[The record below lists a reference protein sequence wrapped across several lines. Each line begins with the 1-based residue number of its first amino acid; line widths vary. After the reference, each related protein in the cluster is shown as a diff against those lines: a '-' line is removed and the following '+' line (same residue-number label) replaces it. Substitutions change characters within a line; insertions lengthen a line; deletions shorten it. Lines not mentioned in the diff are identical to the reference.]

1 MAVAPAGYCR
11 HKYPSRGTEMSLL
24 IRNKILSSGIKI
36 VANVVVVVFLGLL
49 AFGCYRRYHDTGS
62 INWLGL
68 LIVNCICV
76 TMYVARRDASS
87 ISQSPLLWLLAFAGT
102 CVTLLLRPGAP
113 SITSDVGNIVQ
124 LVGIA
129 AIVASMLS
137 LRRSYGIVPA
147 NRGIRT
153 GGLYNF
159 VRHPLY
165 ASELFWM
172 LGFVIANPSGWNIG
186 LWLCDCALQFSR
198 ACAEERFLSVD
209 PVYSQYRTRVKY
221 RLLPLVI

>member
-1 MAVAPAGYCR
+1 M
-11 HKYPSRGTEMSLL
+11 
-24 IRNKILSSGIKI
+24 RNQILASAIKI
-36 VANVVVVVFLGLL
+36 FANVVVVVGLGLL
-49 AFGCYRRYHDTGS
+49 AWASYLKYHNTGS

-68 LIVNCICV
+68 LIVNSIMV
-76 TMYVARRDASS
+76 AMYVAKRDATS
-87 ISQSPLLWLLAFAGT
+87 ITQSPFLWLLAFAGT
-102 CVTLLLRPGAP
+102 CLPLILRPTAP
-113 SITSDVGNIVQ
+113 SIPFSIGTIVQ
-124 LVGIA
+124 LVGIV

-137 LRRSYGIVPA
+137 LRRSFGIVPA
-147 NRGIRT
+147 HRGIRT

-165 ASELFWM
+165 ASELVWF
-172 LGFVIANPSGWNIG
+172 LGFAIDNPSGWNIG

-209 PVYSQYRTRVKY
+209 PVYSQYRARVKY

>member
-1 MAVAPAGYCR
+1 MNLF
-11 HKYPSRGTEMSLL
+11 M
-24 IRNKILSSGIKI
+24 RNRILSSGIKI
-36 VANVVVVVFLGLL
+36 VANAAVVVFLGLL
-49 AFGCYRRYHDTGS
+49 AFGCYRKYHDTGS

-68 LIVNCICV
+68 LIVNTICV
-76 TMYVARRDASS
+76 AMYIARRDANS

-102 CVTLLLRPGAP
+102 CVTLLLRPTALSMP
-113 SITSDVGNIVQ
+113 FSVGNIVQ
-124 LVGIA
+124 LIGIV
-129 AIVASMLS
+129 AIVASILS

-186 LWLCDCALQFSR
+186 LWLCDCAFQFSR
-198 ACAEERFLSVD
+198 ACAEERFLSID
-209 PVYSQYRTRVKY
+209 PIYSQYRARVKY
-221 RLLPLVI
+221 RLIPLVI

>member
-1 MAVAPAGYCR
+1 M
-11 HKYPSRGTEMSLL
+11 
-24 IRNKILSSGIKI
+24 RNRILSSGIKI
-36 VANVVVVVFLGLL
+36 IANVVVVVFFGLL
-49 AFGCYRRYHDTGS
+49 ALACYRKYHDTGS

-68 LIVNCICV
+68 LIVNIVCV
-76 TMYVARRDASS
+76 AMYIARRDASS

-102 CVTLLLRPGAP
+102 CVTLLLRPTAP
-113 SITSDVGNIVQ
+113 SIPFSVGDIVQ
-124 LVGIA
+124 LVGIV
-129 AIVASMLS
+129 AIVASLLS

-147 NRGIRT
+147 HRGIRT

-165 ASELFWM
+165 ASELIWM

-186 LWLCDCALQFSR
+186 LWLCDCVFQFSR

-209 PVYSQYRTRVKY
+209 PIYSRYRARVKY
-221 RLLPLVI
+221 RLIPFVI

>member
-1 MAVAPAGYCR
+1 M
-11 HKYPSRGTEMSLL
+11 
-24 IRNKILSSGIKI
+24 RNQILASAIKIL
-36 VANVVVVVFLGLL
+36 ANVVVVVGLGFLAWASYLK
-49 AFGCYRRYHDTGS
+49 YHNTGS

-68 LIVNCICV
+68 LIVNSIMV
-76 TMYVARRDASS
+76 AMYVAKRDATS
-87 ISQSPLLWLLAFAGT
+87 ITQSPFLWLLAFAGT
-102 CVTLLLRPGAP
+102 CLPLILRPTAP
-113 SITSDVGNIVQ
+113 SIPFSIGTIVQ
-124 LVGIA
+124 LVGIV

-137 LRRSYGIVPA
+137 LRRSFGIVPA
-147 NRGIRT
+147 HRGIRT

-165 ASELFWM
+165 ASELVWF
-172 LGFVIANPSGWNIG
+172 LGFAIDNPSGWNIG

-209 PVYSQYRTRVKY
+209 PVYSQYRARVKY

>member
-1 MAVAPAGYCR
+1 MNFL
-11 HKYPSRGTEMSLL
+11 M
-24 IRNKILSSGIKI
+24 RNKILSSGIKI

-68 LIVNCICV
+68 LIVNSICV
-76 TMYVARRDASS
+76 AMYIARRDASS
-87 ISQSPLLWLLAFAGT
+87 ISQSPLLWVLAFAGT
-102 CVTLLLRPGAP
+102 CVTLLLRPTAP
-113 SITSDVGNIVQ
+113 AMPSGVGNIVQ

-153 GGLYNF
+153 GGLY
-159 VRHPLY
+159 
-165 ASELFWM
+165 M

-209 PVYSQYRTRVKY
+209 PIYSQYRTRVKY
-221 RLLPLVI
+221 RLIPLVV

>member
-1 MAVAPAGYCR
+1 M
-11 HKYPSRGTEMSLL
+11 
-24 IRNKILSSGIKI
+24 RNQILASAIKI
-36 VANVVVVVFLGLL
+36 FANVVVVVGLGLL
-49 AFGCYRRYHDTGS
+49 AWASYLKYHNTGS

-68 LIVNCICV
+68 LIVNSIMV
-76 TMYVARRDASS
+76 AMYFAKRDATS
-87 ISQSPLLWLLAFAGT
+87 ITQSPFLWLLAFAGT
-102 CVTLLLRPGAP
+102 CLPLILRPTAP
-113 SITSDVGNIVQ
+113 SIPFSIGTIVQ
-124 LVGIA
+124 LVGIV

-137 LRRSYGIVPA
+137 LRRSFGIVPA
-147 NRGIRT
+147 HRGIRT

-165 ASELFWM
+165 ASELVWF
-172 LGFVIANPSGWNIG
+172 LGFAIDNPSGWNIG

-209 PVYSQYRTRVKY
+209 PVYSQYRARVKY

>member
-1 MAVAPAGYCR
+1 M
-11 HKYPSRGTEMSLL
+11 
-24 IRNKILSSGIKI
+24 RNQILASAIKIL
-36 VANVVVVVFLGLL
+36 ANVVVVVGLGLL
-49 AFGCYRRYHDTGS
+49 AWASYLKYHNTGS

-68 LIVNCICV
+68 LIVNSIMV
-76 TMYVARRDASS
+76 AMYVAKRDATS
-87 ISQSPLLWLLAFAGT
+87 ITQSPFLWLLAFAGT
-102 CVTLLLRPGAP
+102 CLPLILRPTAP
-113 SITSDVGNIVQ
+113 SIPFSIGTIVQ
-124 LVGIA
+124 LVGIV

-137 LRRSYGIVPA
+137 LRRSFGIVPA
-147 NRGIRT
+147 HRGIRT

-165 ASELFWM
+165 ASELVWF
-172 LGFVIANPSGWNIG
+172 LGFAIDNPSGWNIG

-209 PVYSQYRTRVKY
+209 PVYSQYRARVKY

>member
-1 MAVAPAGYCR
+1 M
-11 HKYPSRGTEMSLL
+11 
-24 IRNKILSSGIKI
+24 RNKILASGIKI
-36 VANVVVVVFLGLL
+36 IANVVVVVFFGLL
-49 AFGCYRRYHDTGS
+49 ALACYRKYHDTGS

-68 LIVNCICV
+68 LIVNSVCV
-76 TMYVARRDASS
+76 AMYIARRDASS
-87 ISQSPLLWLLAFAGT
+87 ISQAPLLWLLAFAGT
-102 CVTLLLRPGAP
+102 CVTLLLRPTAP
-113 SITSDVGNIVQ
+113 SMPFGVGDIVQ
-124 LVGIA
+124 LVGIV

-165 ASELFWM
+165 ASELVWM

-186 LWLCDCALQFSR
+186 LWLCDCVFQFSR

-209 PVYSQYRTRVKY
+209 PIYSQYRTRVKY
-221 RLLPLVI
+221 RLIPLVI